1 MPEDNLYSAYLAGGE
16 AEGAYASG
24 IHKVQDAWSKID
36 YGQRL
41 ASAKQDKLSRGVD
54 TIGAALQLGSTAY
67 GGWQD
72 KRKFEGESLPAA
84 QKIMAERA
92 YDPEEHGGIKWDKFQ
107 ESDKYEDYLGG
118 FTPKKVEMSAFES
131 LFADQPSY
139 MIGDEEFKKS
149 DISLMGQFAGSER
162 LSEILGTEPS
172 NVMALKQSM
181 LEETERSDDKTQNL
195 QQNIK
200 NIPKVKTTIDLSK
213 SKQTLSNVG
222 NQPVVQS
229 QGGPVIGG
237 YQDYDTTDLLF
248 GGRYKL

>member
-24 IHKVQDAWSKID
+24 IHKVEDAWSKID
-36 YGQRL
+36 YSQRL
-41 ASAKQDKLSRGVD
+41 ASASQDKLSSGCVITCD
-54 TIGAALQLGSTAY
+54 SLQLGSTAY

-107 ESDKYEDYLGG
+107 ESDKYEDYLGK

-149 DISLMGQFAGSER
+149 DISLMGRFAGSER
-162 LSEILGTEPS
+162 LSEILGTNPS
-172 NVMALKQSM
+172 DVIGLQNSMYNESKDDDDDIQGIQS
-181 LEETERSDDKTQNL
+181 S
-195 QQNIK
+195 IK

-229 QGGPVIGG
+229 QGDDENKSSWMNKIWDEFNV
-237 YQDYDTTDLLF
+237 DEE
-248 GGRYKL
+248 